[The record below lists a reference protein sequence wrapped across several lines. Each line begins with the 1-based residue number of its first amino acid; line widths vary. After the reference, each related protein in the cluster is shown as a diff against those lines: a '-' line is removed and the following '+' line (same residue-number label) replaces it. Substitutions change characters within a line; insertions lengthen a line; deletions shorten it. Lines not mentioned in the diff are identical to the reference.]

1 MRRVRKNLF
10 KLHIW
15 KPGVKQPNKFG
26 VKQPLEKD
34 GLSLSHVEFNKPRG
48 EVKAHKHPFY
58 SEVRLRSQTSI
69 PSNSKHQ
76 PISVRLSG
84 NPRRHVPKPNAA
96 NPRNLKRV
104 QLTKWNLPRIINTN
118 VRSLPNKIDDL
129 NTVINSNH
137 IDVAVT
143 TESWLNDDIPD
154 QAVSINGYTLFRKD
168 RKGRTG
174 GGVACFVK
182 SSLTVHHWTELQDED
197 VESVWLT
204 VRSHKMPRV
213 TPWITF
219 GAIYHPPDAKEYIL
233 TAHISKCIDTIRRKH
248 PRTGIILAGD
258 FNRYQDNHLKRS
270 FQLKQVVVQP
280 TRENSILDKIYSNMS
295 DLYTNT
301 SILPHVGRSD
311 HCVVLYVPK
320 ESNRCP
326 SKVNICVR
334 RSGSNERTL
343 FAHALLHVNWEP
355 LYLLEDVS
363 AQLLFFQ
370 TTIHTLL
377 DEFIPV
383 TEKLCNINDKPWI
396 NQHYLDLIRKRQHAF
411 KSQQMTLYKHLCNK
425 VNRLSTKLR
434 KSYYQDK
441 LLEIDNP
448 RDFWCH
454 VKTILGTKQ
463 SPSLEGLA
471 NKLYG
476 GDFEELA
483 SRINLAFK
491 SVSDDLPPL
500 ELKHSHTPV
509 EIPSKYII
517 SVEEMSWKL
526 GHLSVTKASGPDQL
540 PNWVLRD
547 FCDILAPPVTSI
559 ANNSLRQRLV
569 PPLWK
574 CADVCAIPKVSPPAS
589 IEKDLRP
596 ISLTPVVSKVVEE
609 FVYKWVLEVVQPQLH
624 WDQFGALQ
632 GSSTVDALVYFLH
645 KLYYTTDKAG
655 AHIRAVLVDYQKAFD
670 HLNHQIIINKLEQLR
685 VPEFLVEWIA
695 SFLSGRHQRVK
706 LGNYSSEFVAVNGG
720 VPQGTKL
727 GPLLFLCM
735 IDDLQ
740 IDAPC
745 ESLKFVDDT
754 TILELLSSKDSVSC
768 MQSTLDSLMAWTVKN
783 EMNLNPTKTKELQI
797 NFFKQPV
804 SLGRLEVQQVTSVL
818 TAKLLGVTLSADLKW
833 NYHVESIV
841 KKASKRIYFLT
852 VLKRF
857 GAAHEHL
864 IHVYKTLVRPITE
877 YACQCWHPGLT

>member
-1 MRRVRKNLF
+1 M
-10 KLHIW
+10 
-15 KPGVKQPNKFG
+15 
-26 VKQPLEKD
+26 
-34 GLSLSHVEFNKPRG
+34 
-48 EVKAHKHPFY
+48 
-58 SEVRLRSQTSI
+58 
-69 PSNSKHQ
+69 
-76 PISVRLSG
+76 
-84 NPRRHVPKPNAA
+84 
-96 NPRNLKRV
+96 
-104 QLTKWNLPRIINTN
+104 
-118 VRSLPNKIDDL
+118 
-129 NTVINSNH
+129 
-137 IDVAVT
+137 
-143 TESWLNDDIPD
+143 
-154 QAVSINGYTLFRKD
+154 
-168 RKGRTG
+168 
-174 GGVACFVK
+174 
-182 SSLTVHHWTELQDED
+182 
-197 VESVWLT
+197 
-204 VRSHKMPRV
+204 
-213 TPWITF
+213 
-219 GAIYHPPDAKEYIL
+219 
-233 TAHISKCIDTIRRKH
+233 
-248 PRTGIILAGD
+248 
-258 FNRYQDNHLKRS
+258 
-270 FQLKQVVVQP
+270 
-280 TRENSILDKIYSNMS
+280 
-295 DLYTNT
+295 
-301 SILPHVGRSD
+301 
-311 HCVVLYVPK
+311 
-320 ESNRCP
+320 
-326 SKVNICVR
+326 
-334 RSGSNERTL
+334 
-343 FAHALLHVNWEP
+343 
-355 LYLLEDVS
+355 
-363 AQLLFFQ
+363 
-370 TTIHTLL
+370 
-377 DEFIPV
+377 
-383 TEKLCNINDKPWI
+383 
-396 NQHYLDLIRKRQHAF
+396 
-411 KSQQMTLYKHLCNK
+411 
-425 VNRLSTKLR
+425 
-434 KSYYQDK
+434 
-441 LLEIDNP
+441 EIDNP

-463 SPSLEGLA
+463 IPSLEGLA

-526 GHLSVTKASGPDQL
+526 GHLSVTKASGPGQL
-540 PNWVLRD
+540 PDWVLRD

-645 KLYYTTDKAG
+645 KLYSTTDKAG

-706 LGNYSSEFVAVNGG
+706 LGNNSSEFVAVNGG

-735 IDDLQ
+735 IDNLQ

-804 SLGRLEVQQVTSVL
+804 SLGRLEVQQVPVTSVL

-864 IHVYKTLVRPITE
+864 IHVYKTLIRPITE
-877 YACQCWHPGLT
+877 YACQCWHPGLTKELSLEIESIQKRSLRIIMPNCESYQKAMSECKLSSLEQRRVELCGKYFLKMQNSDHKVFSLLPQPKNSEYALRHCKRYPLPRVRTSRGKCSFVNWALFNLQ